1 MSHNKFTFAAA
12 AVAALVTTA
21 PLASAEEFITIG
33 TGGVTGVYYPTGG
46 AICRLVN
53 KGRKEHG
60 IRCSVESTGGSV
72 YNINTIR
79 EGELEFGVAQSDWQ
93 YHAYH
98 GTSKFEDAGAFENLR
113 AVFSVHPEPF
123 TVVARADAGIT
134 NFDDLKG
141 KRVNVGNPGSGQR
154 GTMEVL
160 LEAKGWTKDDLA
172 LATELKAAEQSAA
185 LCDNQIDAMV
195 YTVGHPSG
203 SIQEATTACDSV
215 LVTVD
220 GDAVQGLI
228 DDNDYYRSATIPGG
242 MYRGSDND
250 VATFG
255 VGATFVTSADVSED
269 AVYAVVSS
277 VFNNFDDFKKLHP
290 AFAHLKPEEMASAG
304 LSAPLHPGAAK
315 YYREQGWVE

>member
-1 MSHNKFTFAAA
+1 MFSNLKLTVAGA
-12 AVAALVTTA
+12 AVMAVMAPAAM
-21 PLASAEEFITIG
+21 AEEFITIG

-53 KGRKEHG
+53 KGRKDHG

-93 YHAYH
+93 YHAFN
-98 GTSKFEDAGAFENLR
+98 GTSKFEGQGPFEGLR

-123 TVVARADAGIT
+123 TVVARADSGIAS
-134 NFDDLKG
+134 FDDLKG
-141 KRVNVGNPGSGQR
+141 KRVNIGNPGSGAR

-160 LEAKGWTKDDLA
+160 MEAKGMSADDFA
-172 LATELKAAEQSAA
+172 LASELKPAEQAAA

-195 YTVGHPSG
+195 FTVGHPSG
-203 SIQEATTACDSV
+203 TIQEATTACDSV
-215 LVTVD
+215 LVNVD
-220 GDAVQGLI
+220 GEAVDKLI
-228 DDNDYYRSATIPGG
+228 ADNSFYRTATIPGG

-250 VATFG
+250 TNTFG
-255 VGATFVTSADVSED
+255 VGATFVTSADVSDD

-277 VFNNFDDFKKLHP
+277 VFENFDDFKKLHP
-290 AFAHLKPEEMASAG
+290 AFANLKPEEMATAG

-315 YYREQGWVE
+315 YYKEKGWIE